1 MKTIFGTLVAFG
13 LVTGAAQ
20 AKVFDEFNNPSLPLP
35 RSAETAV
42 SNDKFS
48 EALPRISN
56 DDFQAPLP
64 VAVPSVDIVIAT
76 P

>member
-13 LVTGAAQ
+13 LLTGVAQ
-20 AKVFDEFNNPSLPLP
+20 AKIFDEFNHPSQPLP
-35 RSAETAV
+35 RSVDTAV
-42 SNDKFS
+42 SNYKFS

-56 DDFQAPLP
+56 DDFQEPLP
-64 VAVPSVDIVIAT
+64 VAVPSVDIVVAT